1 VGDVVTDPVAWFD
14 AHTGQVPAELVERA
28 RQYFTQ
34 ATGAELGTRLASAGE
49 RALASA
55 IAAGTDRT
63 AALDLLA
70 ADALVTLALLERAER
85 DPASLGPAARE
96 IWRRGVAGS

>member
-1 VGDVVTDPVAWFD
+1 MTDPDQWFTE
-14 AHTGQVPAELVERA
+14 HTGAVPAELVARA
-28 RQYFTQ
+28 RGYFDQVT
-34 ATGAELGTRLASAGE
+34 AEPLGTRLASAGE

-55 IAAGTDRT
+55 IAAGGDRT

-85 DPASLGPAARE
+85 DPDSLGSAAEAIRKRAIE
-96 IWRRGVAGS
+96 GA